1 MLKTMENIPNHFAM
15 ALVRRKNFV
24 RVALQYAN
32 RPIGS
37 QLKLIGNSVIRLSR
51 DSIVLKNRTVRHR
64 RSPPKGTQSI
74 GLRMDFQPGQQSIGD
89 VQ

>member
-1 MLKTMENIPNHFAM
+1 
-15 ALVRRKNFV
+15 
-24 RVALQYAN
+24 
-32 RPIGS
+32 
-37 QLKLIGNSVIRLSR
+37 LSR